1 MSSFTAI
8 AQDPAGTFW
17 VPSAGL
23 IFRRDASDTLLR
35 FDHTNGVQVRDLNLN
50 ADVNLKPNIL
60 LLGGNEGINLIS
72 TESVQINTRTP
83 PVQMANLFL
92 NNKKKKLLD
101 AEELQLNR
109 NFTYTNLDP
118 GSYLLPAQGPNND
131 GVWNEDGLNIPIT
144 INPPLWATWW
154 AYCAYAAFALFL
166 FYQLMVGSRRINRE
180 AEDRFN
186 RRLKRYVASLD
197 DTAECVLNAN
207 RQGSVMFFNNAVAS
221 VLGKRPS
228 EVGDYSLF
236 EILFQ
241 EEGQREEAKKHVD
254 NGKNFHQEVPYLMSD
269 GSGKVLEISV
279 SPALET
285 TKISST
291 DDVACVSIV
300 RDVTQRSREQAD
312 LRLRHDQL
320 AEELANVH
328 DQLESAQVKN
338 VDQRADFNATLAE
351 KDILLREIHDRVYD
365 NLEMLTSLLSIQ
377 SHKHTDP
384 EILNILREN
393 QRRISSIALV
403 HERLYQSNEI
413 RRVAMADYVDVLL
426 SSLYRKLVPEAL
438 EITLVK
444 ELAAFDLAIDLAVPC
459 GLIINE
465 LFSNALLHG
474 FSGTQHRSG
483 TIEVKLYLLAKECVI
498 FVSDSGRGLPKEV
511 STQAGSM
518 GFEIVSILVE
528 QLEGSFRLIGGPG
541 TTFEVRFPVLQEG
554 VIS

>member
-1 MSSFTAI
+1 MIGSPKN
-8 AQDPAGTFW
+8 QQ
-17 VPSAGL
+17 
-23 IFRRDASDTLLR
+23 R
-35 FDHTNGVQVRDLNLN
+35 
-50 ADVNLKPNIL
+50 
-60 LLGGNEGINLIS
+60 E
-72 TESVQINTRTP
+72 RT
-83 PVQMANLFL
+83 
-92 NNKKKKLLD
+92 
-101 AEELQLNR
+101 
-109 NFTYTNLDP
+109 
-118 GSYLLPAQGPNND
+118 
-131 GVWNEDGLNIPIT
+131 
-144 INPPLWATWW
+144 
-154 AYCAYAAFALFL
+154 
-166 FYQLMVGSRRINRE
+166 
-180 AEDRFN
+180 RFN

-465 LFSNALLHG
+465 GCSVTPCFM
-474 FSGTQHRSG
+474 
-483 TIEVKLYLLAKECVI
+483 V
-498 FVSDSGRGLPKEV
+498 
-511 STQAGSM
+511 
-518 GFEIVSILVE
+518 
-528 QLEGSFRLIGGPG
+528 
-541 TTFEVRFPVLQEG
+541 FPVPSTVQEL
-554 VIS
+554 